1 MLDLTV
7 RANGIGASEVG
18 ILFGLDKYTSKA
30 MLYEIKCGTYT
41 KPQIDNE
48 YTLAGKLAE
57 PIIQQLYEHGHF
69 KSENDIDIIKTA
81 DNLVNNKKNRTIEPH
96 QETLFSD
103 SYPYLFATPDFRII
117 ESNRHEG
124 QGLLEA
130 KTIGEQVS
138 AQWESGVPMQYI
150 LQVQAQMIVT
160 GADYVELAVY
170 IGGHRF
176 RSFVIQVDPTLQS
189 KIIRE
194 AEAFWKLVEQGNQP
208 EQDYVVKGFE
218 DYLKATTQDNG
229 VIVSGYDTEAGLEVQ
244 GLAEEEA
251 EIDKQCK
258 ELDQRKTALRNEI
271 KLKIGNLTGF
281 EYDGIKVTWKEA
293 KNGVRYYKN
302 GFTKQEN

>member
-1 MLDLTV
+1 M
-7 RANGIGASEVG
+7 
-18 ILFGLDKYTSKA
+18 
-30 MLYEIKCGTYT
+30 
-41 KPQIDNE
+41 
-48 YTLAGKLAE
+48 
-57 PIIQQLYEHGHF
+57 
-69 KSENDIDIIKTA
+69 
-81 DNLVNNKKNRTIEPH
+81 NNKKNRTIEPH

-103 SYPYLFATPDFRII
+103 PYPYLFATPDFRII

-138 AQWESGVPMQYI
+138 SQWESGVPMQYI

-176 RSFVIQVDPTLQS
+176 RSFVIQADPTLQS

-194 AEAFWKLVEQGNQP
+194 AEAFWKLVEQGKQALAEENMDLYYQLQP